1 MRHAEALLLID
12 DQKTKILEFHILG
25 KHTVGT
31 DDNVHLPFFQ
41 ILNRLFDLPRRAKT
55 RHKLNAHRE
64 ILHALH
70 KGIVMLL
77 RENGRRHQVYYL
89 LALLHR
95 LKGRAKGNLG
105 LAIAHIPANQAVH
118 DAAAL
123 HVALCIFDRRQLVLR
138 LLVREQFFKL
148 LLPYRILAVL
158 VTAQLPPCRIKLHQV
173 PCDFLHGRLDLR
185 LRAVPLLPAQ
195 LV

>member
-55 RHKLNAHRE
+55 RHKLNAHRK